1 MINIQ
6 NINVSYGSKLNLCFY
21 FDVNII
27 LKKISNID
35 IRFRFNY
42 FKYNYI
48 IYDMSFD
55 INNYTIINNINY
67 KIFELF

>member
-6 NINVSYGSKLNLCFY
+6 NINVSYGSKWNLCFY

-42 FKYNYI
+42 FK
-48 IYDMSFD
+48 
-55 INNYTIINNINY
+55 
-67 KIFELF
+67 